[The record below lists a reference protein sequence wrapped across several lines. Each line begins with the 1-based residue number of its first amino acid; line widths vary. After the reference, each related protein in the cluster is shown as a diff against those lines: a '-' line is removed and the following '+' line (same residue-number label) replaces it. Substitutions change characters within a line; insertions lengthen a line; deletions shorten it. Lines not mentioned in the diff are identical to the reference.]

1 MDANRS
7 FLMSAGN
14 VQCVGLLSV
23 YSSARGGLPL
33 PGFKVLTENSDQM
46 FPET

>member
-1 MDANRS
+1 MDATRS

-23 YSSARGGLPL
+23 YSARGGRPL